1 MQSRNTSLTFTQIL
15 GASGEGVENV
25 LPVFSN
31 PFPGNPN
38 RIGGTYEEL
47 ASSTQRLYFVNSQIL
62 EPSSTESLLQ
72 VRLVTNDNEDVSLI
86 LNAVRPKIPDLD
98 SLHAQLRLVNNEKNI
113 ESALEYDQNLRTI
126 VDSAI
131 LRIRNDAVI
140 ISQDNS
146 GYYSFIDGLVPGRRE
161 EIALAI
167 NNAQNSAL
175 NTYRSLEILIPEIE
189 NWRTAF
195 HISSNI
201 FNGIPRRF
209 FDVLLFFGE
218 EFCNKILFLI
228 SHHIGGVLS
237 ETFLYQHLGNI
248 IAPFFALFL
257 GYPLISSLTVQE
269 WINLLRSGLV
279 HTQLIFNV
287 LNTRTTE
294 SLTSQEVISTVL
306 ADYNRNSHTLNSQRI
321 SVRGFSWSRI
331 FWDLN
336 LSWVTNILR
345 LSRNL
350 SVFVGSLITVG
361 YSGFYGFPLVRQLL
375 IERDVL
381 IRHQSE
387 LLTTINPQ
395 ILPSALNNE
404 VVSVLQNFFYE
415 FATQFPSYFQF

>member
-38 RIGGTYEEL
+38 RIGGTYEDL

-72 VRLVTNDNEDVSLI
+72 VRLVTNDNEGVSLI

-294 SLTSQEVISTVL
+294 SLNSQEVISTVL

-404 VVSVLQNFFYE
+404 VVFVLQNFFYE

>member
-294 SLTSQEVISTVL
+294 SLNSQEVISTVL

-350 SVFVGSLITVG
+350 SVFVGSLITVS

>member
-294 SLTSQEVISTVL
+294 SLNSQEVISTVL

>member
-86 LNAVRPKIPDLD
+86 LNAVRPKIPALD

-294 SLTSQEVISTVL
+294 SLNSQEVISTVL